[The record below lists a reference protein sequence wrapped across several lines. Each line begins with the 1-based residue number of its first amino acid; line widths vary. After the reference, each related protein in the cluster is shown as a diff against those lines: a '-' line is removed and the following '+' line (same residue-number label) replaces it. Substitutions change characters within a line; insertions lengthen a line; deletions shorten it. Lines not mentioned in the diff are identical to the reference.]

1 MSKKAETVYA
11 LRFLLGMLSATS
23 WPGITALLFNWYT
36 PNELAVRLAIFGV
49 SDVAGAMFLGII
61 QAELYRNMN
70 GTLGLAGWQ
79 WLFII
84 SGVLTVIIGSF
95 GLIAVP
101 DSPANTRAIYLSA
114 AERKLACERIE
125 RYGTEPARL
134 VSFKVV
140 LQKTALLLRH
150 PTTWLYIAAFSQSM
164 WAAKVNQYIMLY
176 LEQVRGADGN
186 LLYDTY
192 QVNIIPLG
200 GYALQIVSVIGF
212 NALGDWKH
220 WRWQIHIGLSLV
232 HIVATSLLAA
242 WPDSHGV
249 IMFAFFLSYCTLA
262 SAAPAIIAWV
272 SEILRAEPEARA
284 IVVGLAVVIV
294 YVGHA
299 TIPLGIWK
307 VSDAPQ
313 YPKGYPTAIGLTIGG
328 MIAVL
333 AMRFWFLRRHP
344 DFPDHGY
351 NGRPTGHI
359 VEEILDT
366 ADVEAKASN
375 SKEGGW

>member
-1 MSKKAETVYA
+1 MSRNAETIYV

-36 PNELAVRLAIFGV
+36 PSELAVRLAIFGV

-95 GLIAVP
+95 GLVFVP
-101 DSPANTRAIYLSA
+101 DSPVNTRAIYLTA
-114 AERKLACERIE
+114 AERKLARERIE
-125 RYGTEPARL
+125 KHGTEPARL
-134 VSFKVV
+134 VSFRVV

-150 PTTWLYIAAFSQSM
+150 PTTWLYIAAFSQNM
-164 WAAKVNQYIMLY
+164 WASKVNQYIMLY
-176 LEQVRGADGN
+176 LEQVRDGEGN
-186 LLYDTY
+186 LMYDTY

-220 WRWQIHIGLSLV
+220 WRWQIHIGLALV

-249 IMFAFFLSYCTLA
+249 IMFAFSLSYCTLA
-262 SAAPAIIAWV
+262 SAAPSIIAWI

-284 IVVGLAVVIV
+284 IVVGFAVVIV
-294 YVGHA
+294 YVGPA

-313 YPKGYPTAIGLTIGG
+313 YPKGYPTAIGLTIGS
-328 MIAVL
+328 IVAVL
-333 AMRFWFLRRHP
+333 TMRFWFLRRHP
-344 DFPDHGY
+344 GFPDRGY
-351 NGRPTGHI
+351 NGRPTPHE
-359 VEEILDT
+359 VEEKYEN
-366 ADVEAKASN
+366 ADIEAKASN
-375 SKEGGW
+375 SQEGRS